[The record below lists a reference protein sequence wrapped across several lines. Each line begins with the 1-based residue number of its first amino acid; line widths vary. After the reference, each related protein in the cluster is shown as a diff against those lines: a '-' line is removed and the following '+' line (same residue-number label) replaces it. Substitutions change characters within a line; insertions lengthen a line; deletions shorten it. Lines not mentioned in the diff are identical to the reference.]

1 MPRRVVRASEHDRE
15 RSLGWLAWW
24 WIETLVVHGPGAV
37 QGEPTVLT
45 DEYGGFIVDCYAQ
58 DANGKR
64 LYDSAFF
71 SRPKGCDK
79 SGLAA
84 KIALFEAFG
93 PCRFAGYAKGG
104 ETYEVFGQ
112 VYTYSKGEPMGK
124 PINVP
129 YIRILATEEGQ
140 TGNVYDTIYYNL
152 TDDSAPLSQMR
163 AYGCEPGLTRTILPG
178 GGEITPST
186 AGAASKDGGKETFS
200 IADETHLYVTPMNKQ
215 MYATVAR
222 NMVKRRRE
230 GTWMLETTTMYAPG
244 QESVAEV
251 TYKKADAIEEKKSRR
266 ERLLFDHRWGSVKG
280 PDGKPTDFTDET
292 AARAALTDAY
302 GDALAWVDLDGLVDA
317 LLDPHNDVNDS
328 VRYFLNALYESMN
341 QWIDNGLL
349 EHALERARSLPAL
362 TPGDEITL
370 GFDGSRSDDST
381 VLIACRVSDGLLVP
395 LHVQEIPDGPE
406 AKGWQVDRDAVDAAV
421 YRAFERY
428 TVVAFFADPP
438 FYQDYLD
445 KWQTEF
451 GEQLRVKAAGRHAI
465 EWWTNRDIQ
474 MVNAVSR
481 LHDAFVD
488 GEVAIGDLPGGVSKH
503 VLVKHMRNARR
514 WVRRVGTVIGKEAK
528 GSPRKMD
535 AAMGACLA
543 YQARADYINRGEKPA
558 PRRPRYPIRVR

>member
-1 MPRRVVRASEHDRE
+1 MPRRIVRHSGHVRE

-37 QGEPTVLT
+37 QGEATVLT
-45 DEYGGFIVDCYAQ
+45 DEYGGFVVDCYAL

-93 PCRFAGYAKGG
+93 PCRFGGWAKGG
-104 ETYEVFGQ
+104 ETYEVLGQ
-112 VYTYSKGEPMGK
+112 VYTYAKGEPMGV
-124 PINVP
+124 PITVP
-129 YIRILATEEGQ
+129 YVRILATEEGQ
-140 TGNVYDTIYYNL
+140 TGNVYDTIYFNL
-152 TDDSAPLSQMR
+152 TDDESPLSQMR
-163 AYGCEPGLTRTILPG
+163 AYGCEPGLTRVILPG

-186 AGAASKDGGKETFS
+186 AGAASKDGGKETFAV
-200 IADETHLYVTPMNKQ
+200 ADETHLYVTPMNKQ
-215 MYATVAR
+215 MYATVSR

-251 TYKKADAIEEKKSRR
+251 TYGKADAIEEKKSRR
-266 ERLLFDHRWGSVKG
+266 ERLLFDHRWGTIQKEE
-280 PDGKPTDFTDET
+280 GKPADFTNED
-292 AARAALTDAY
+292 AVRDALRDAY
-302 GDALAWVDLDGLVDA
+302 GDALTWVDLDGLVDA

-328 VRYFLNALYESMN
+328 VRYFLNALYETSN
-341 QWIDNGLL
+341 QWL
-349 EHALERARSLPAL
+349 ENALIEAAVQRALDIAPL
-362 TPGDEITL
+362 QPGDEITL

-395 LHVQEIPDGPE
+395 LHIQEIPDGPE
-406 AKGWQVDRDAVDAAV
+406 AKDWQVDRDAVDAAV
-421 YRAFERY
+421 ARAFDRY

-445 KWQTEF
+445 KWQQEF
-451 GEQLRVKAAGRHAI
+451 GDQLRVKAAGRHAI

-481 LHDAFVD
+481 LLDAFVD

-503 VLVKHMRNARR
+503 LLVRHLRNARK
-514 WVRRVGTVIGKEAK
+514 WTRRVGTVIGKDAK

-543 YQARADYINRGEKPA
+543 YQARADYVNRGEKPE
-558 PRRPRYPIRVR
+558 PRRPRYPVRVR